1 MTSSSSIR
9 PLNVLFVALVTLQ
22 GLFVLEL
29 TADVTLPA
37 LLVEHRSGWLLAE
50 FLGTAVLFVD
60 MVVRFDELH
69 PKLPI
74 PQYMW
79 YGKTTPFVS
88 ENCASCRKFVAS
100 TGYIGLCFSDPSRA
114 VPEWSRYLR
123 RTDAATQVVH
133 VCPCKSV

>member
-1 MTSSSSIR
+1 MISSSSIR

-29 TADVTLPA
+29 TADVTLPV

-69 PKLPI
+69 PKR
-74 PQYMW
+74 
-79 YGKTTPFVS
+79 KPFYLAGIAA
-88 ENCASCRKFVAS
+88 CAMGWCFQFFVH
-100 TGYIGLCFSDPSRA
+100 
-114 VPEWSRYLR
+114 YL
-123 RTDAATQVVH
+123 DSALM
-133 VCPCKSV
+133 S